1 MVDSSGSIMD
11 DYYWKL
17 ETEGPLVAEQYRNWP
32 HVQDFLVQLAD
43 VFTINDQH
51 TRVSSINI
59 EYNVFTKS
67 DRKRESEHF
76 L

>member
-17 ETEGPLVAEQYRNWP
+17 ETEGPLVAEHYRNWP
-32 HVQDFLVQLAD
+32 RVQNFLVQLAD

-51 TRVSSINI
+51 TRVS
-59 EYNVFTKS
+59 
-67 DRKRESEHF
+67 
-76 L
+76 